1 MFMSHRY
8 VSAAAVLASTAALLA
23 VASGSSGASPNQA
36 ASATT
41 ASTTAVSTTAWQ
53 PCYLPKGYKHFFE
66 LESAKKVQGKTV
78 VRVTPETCS
87 VNTKNDEDV
96 AYTPLGA
103 ARSLA
108 FAPGASVEVF
118 SDINSTTVKSVAPT
132 WLVNHKLT
140 NSPHFYYRVNGK
152 NQITAMQEIYH
163 P

>member
-1 MFMSHRY
+1 MSHRY

-41 ASTTAVSTTAWQ
+41 VSTTAVSTTTTAWQ

-66 LESAKKVQGKTV
+66 LESAKNIQGKTV
-78 VRVTPETCS
+78 VRVTRETCS

-140 NSPHFYYRVNGK
+140 NSPHFYYRVNGQ